1 MIRVAISPL
10 FAAMILLKGR
20 SSNSPPGASGVRE
33 VAAEKSLSSAR
44 GSADLKRR
52 APPPEDRVVE
62 EEKTEAEE
70 VMVRRTARL
79 RALLLLAPQ
88 LPRPADRRRARVAA
102 ERIMLPLEWRVCINN

>member
-1 MIRVAISPL
+1 MV
-10 FAAMILLKGR
+10 G
-20 SSNSPPGASGVRE
+20 
-33 VAAEKSLSSAR
+33 EKSLSTAR
-44 GSADLKRR
+44 GSADLNRR

-79 RALLLLAPQ
+79 RALLLAPQ

-102 ERIMLPLEWRVCINN
+102 ERIMSPLEWIVFINY